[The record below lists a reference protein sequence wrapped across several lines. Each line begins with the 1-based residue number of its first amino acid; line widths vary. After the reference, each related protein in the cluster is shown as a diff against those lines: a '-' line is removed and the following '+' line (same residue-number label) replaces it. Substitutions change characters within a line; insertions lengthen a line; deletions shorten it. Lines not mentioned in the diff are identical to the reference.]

1 MKDKAFWN
9 SFYSDVNSTVPSA
22 SNFLKQSVN
31 FLRKGKAFEIACGT
45 GWNAFYLADN
55 GFNVEAI
62 DFSDVAIS
70 IATKKAQDLGKNIDF
85 KVQGLDFY
93 LAPIQK
99 YDTVVITD
107 FKCSGRILD
116 EMRKG
121 LVIGGTLLIECFTV
135 NYVKNNPNTYIEVE
149 DCYKPFELVRLLKD
163 WNVLY
168 YDERIID
175 GEYKTR
181 AIAIKPGF

>member
-9 SFYSDVNSTVPSA
+9 NFYSDVNSPIPQTSK
-22 SNFLKQSVN
+22 FLKESLH

-45 GWNAFYLADN
+45 GWNAFYLAEN
-55 GFNVEAI
+55 GFEVEAI
-62 DFSDVAIS
+62 DFSNVAIEQ
-70 IATKKAQDLGKNIDF
+70 AVKRNQDEGKNIDF
-85 KVQGLDFY
+85 KVQSLDFY

-107 FKCSGRILD
+107 FKCSNRILD
-116 EMRKG
+116 EMKKG
-121 LVIGGTLLIECFTV
+121 LVIGGTLLMECYTV
-135 NYVKNNPNTYIEVE
+135 NHVKHNPNGYIEVE

-168 YDERIID
+168 YDERISNND
-175 GEYKTR
+175 YR
-181 AIAIKPGF
+181 VRVLAIKPGF